1 MKRKLYIFIT
11 TLACSIV
18 IIGCSGNIRSSTPLN
33 QFPNVSQ
40 FDTSAYENHFVEQY
54 NLDYPR
60 SDVIGE
66 DINLQKCALPKERL
80 LEITNLSKA
89 NLTPEQKIENQR
101 RRITVSHGKIAL
113 YSTTDG
119 CVAIS
124 KLKLKKIK
132 SASGK
137 PTNKL
142 PTSFRYPLYFDAT
155 YTIDMRVSTFTGGQ
169 RLSFDHGTDRYRIKK
184 YRHESGLEGNSVI
197 EKTWM
202 LREPVRHG
210 DFDTSRYP
218 KRPMYSIRYYSDNP
232 GYPVYL
238 DLTRQTFLYE
248 TSNSIT
254 ANWID
259 NGSRIYRVWSSDG
272 SVVTSPHGFSKVFIP
287 KVGFRVTC
295 GTKGEQFSYF
305 RVTDEYEC
313 IKAAKSDYGLD
324 GVYYDEYAARTNEYI
339 QELAESREES
349 ERKAKEAA
357 EKKRLAEINERKR
370 REKISVIQAYINQN
384 SDLTA
389 ALSDIVQVGTEKQ
402 AVGSILQKNRFGAE
416 ECETRVGGEYFK
428 SNACESSWE
437 TLMGGVKNHYSSLSA
452 TYRKQR
458 DRFSNLF
465 GNNASLVESLVDER
479 VADAPSADAIKQQY
493 APAFRQ
499 LRRITNAEASAERSA
514 RQRQEQQR
522 MADFMNNIKNTFEKT
537 NRMLDRNMAQT
548 QQTINQAYASQRST
562 NNNAGSGYQVRSN
575 APAMRNLD
583 KKLEEVDRS
592 FSTNNGTKDLPDI
605 GSAPVKPSYRICGGP
620 FTVPAMNKVFDLKA
634 FNNGKAAPAIECSA
648 GGTPIMEGRY
658 NPKAQFISWLMQP
671 PNYKREAIRNE
682 NGRPS
687 GRFRV
692 SWDAFRYECLCSNS
706 SGGQR
711 SGSYQQ

>member
-1 MKRKLYIFIT
+1 MKRRLYIFIA
-11 TLACSIV
+11 TLAFSSV
-18 IIGCSGNIRSSTPLN
+18 IIGCAGNIISSPLD
-33 QFPNVSQ
+33 QFPEVSQ
-40 FDTSAYENHFVEQY
+40 FNTSAYENHFVEQY
-54 NLDYPR
+54 KIDFPR
-60 SDVIGE
+60 SDVIGK
-66 DINLQKCALPKERL
+66 DTSLQKCLLPQERL
-80 LEITNLSKA
+80 LKVTNLSKSVLA
-89 NLTPEQKIENQR
+89 PEYKSENQR
-101 RRITVSHGKIAL
+101 GRTTVSHGKIEL
-113 YSTTDG
+113 YSTIDG
-119 CVAIS
+119 CDAIS
-124 KLKLKKIK
+124 RIKLKKIK

-137 PTNKL
+137 LINKL
-142 PTSFRYPLYFDAT
+142 PTSFRHPLYFDAT
-155 YTIDMRVSTFTGGQ
+155 YTIDKHVSTFINN
-169 RLSFDHGTDRYRIKK
+169 RWHSFDYGTDRVRIKK

-197 EKTWM
+197 EKIWT
-202 LREPVRHG
+202 LLEPVRHG
-210 DFDTSRYP
+210 DYDSSRYSP
-218 KRPMYSIRYYSDNP
+218 RPMYSIKYYSDNP
-232 GYPVYL
+232 GGPDYVQ
-238 DLTRQTFLYE
+238 LTRQTFLYE

-254 ANWID
+254 ASWSD
-259 NGSRIYRVWSSDG
+259 NGTQYFRKWSSNG

-287 KVGFRVTC
+287 RVGFRVTC
-295 GTKGEQFSYF
+295 GTKVEQFSYF
-305 RVTDEYEC
+305 RVTDGYEC

-324 GVYYDEYAARTNEYI
+324 GVYYDESAVGTNEHI
-339 QELAESREES
+339 QELAESREEN
-349 ERKAKEAA
+349 ERKAKEVA

-370 REKISVIQAYINQN
+370 RAKVAVIQAYINQN

-437 TLMGGVKNHYSSLSA
+437 TLMSSVKSHYSSLNA

-479 VADAPSADAIKQQY
+479 VADAPSADAIERQY

-499 LRRITNAEASAERSA
+499 LRRITKAEASAERSA
-514 RQRQEQQR
+514 RQRQEQQM
-522 MADFMNNIKNTFEKT
+522 MADFMNNIQNTLEKT

-548 QQTINQAYASQRST
+548 RKTINQAYASRRSSG
-562 NNNAGSGYQVRSN
+562 NYEGSNPQVRSN
-575 APAMRNLD
+575 TPAMRKLD
-583 KKLEEVDRS
+583 KKLEEIDRS

-605 GSAPVKPSYRICGGP
+605 GSAPVKPSYRVCGGP
-620 FTVPAMNKVFDLKA
+620 FTVSAMNQVFDIKA
-634 FNNGKAAPAIECSA
+634 INSGKAEPPIECSA
-648 GGTPIMEGRY
+648 GGSPVMAGNY
-658 NPKAQFISWLMQP
+658 HPNAQYINWLMRP
-671 PNYKREAIRNE
+671 PNYRKEALRNE

-692 SWDAFRYECLCSNS
+692 SWDAFSYECLCSNS